1 MKDIVK
7 WTVYLIILMALAALT
22 VCYIAVPRETSAV
35 IDKIV
40 QYANT
45 PIAIAGVSTT
55 IGGALIFIISKYILS
70 TTKLGRKELDSMRED
85 MKEFK
90 EGTTN
95 TVQDYKAKFDDLL
108 SQAEALKK
116 DTENQVTI
124 VYNEFTDLKNT
135 VLTSLKAFPN
145 KRIREIVNKYE
156 IEFAE
161 REKDIIQK
169 TINTNDFIDNKIEE
183 IKSQYNDMFNEL
195 LEKVESA
202 LNEKAEERE
211 NG

>member
-1 MKDIVK
+1 MKDIIK
-7 WTVYLIILMALAALT
+7 WTIYLIALMALATLT
-22 VCYIAVPRETSAV
+22 VCYIAVPRETSVV

-45 PIAIAGVSTT
+45 PIAIAGISTT

-85 MKEFK
+85 MNEFK
-90 EGTTN
+90 ESTAN
-95 TVQDYKAKFDDLL
+95 TIQDYKTKFDDLV

-124 VYNEFTDLKNT
+124 VYDEFTDLKNT

-145 KRIREIVNKYE
+145 KRIQEIVNKYE

-169 TINTNDFIDNKIEE
+169 TINTNDFIDSKIEE